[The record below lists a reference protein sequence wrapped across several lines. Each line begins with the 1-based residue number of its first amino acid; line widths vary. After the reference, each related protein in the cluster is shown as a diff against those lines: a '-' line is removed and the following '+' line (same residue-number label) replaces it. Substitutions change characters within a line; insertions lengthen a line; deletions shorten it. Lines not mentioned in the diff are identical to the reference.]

1 MALPSMPQQE
11 DSDRNA
17 RDSLAELIDKV
28 SDEELS
34 RRLEWLTL
42 QVTIIKSIK
51 KLRKRT
57 PAAADAGE
65 GGS

>member
-1 MALPSMPQQE
+1 MALPSMPRQE

-28 SDEELS
+28 SDEELA

>member
-1 MALPSMPQQE
+1 MALSSLSQPQN
-11 DSDRNA
+11 SDRISG
-17 RDSLAELIDKV
+17 DSLADLIDKV

-51 KLRKRT
+51 NLRTRT
-57 PAAADAGE
+57 HAAADAGE

>member
-1 MALPSMPQQE
+1 MALSSLSQPQN
-11 DSDRNA
+11 SA
-17 RDSLAELIDKV
+17 RISGDSLADLIDKV

-57 PAAADAGE
+57 HAAADAGE